1 MALWHMILIW
11 FINLVTDSPHLPHVN
26 AGRTCKSAIHGV
38 HHHQVASAH
47 GCKVLQASTVFER
60 DLRAI
65 NLQIPIFCHIARPMR
80 AIIDFFS
87 NLKCLLW
94 LLILISSRSCNL
106 IHAHRKPTVN
116 SDKYYHIRQ
125 AWHSPFGSVTP
136 ATENFVPV
144 DAGPWSVLQP

>member
-1 MALWHMILIW
+1 MAWVCCSLNILSSVWGFNQAPNNCHSTWMSALTQVNTFGCTKKSHGTVAHDPYMIHK
-11 FINLVTDSPHLPHVN
+11 LVTDSPHLPHVN

-80 AIIDFFS
+80 AIIDFFQ
-87 NLKCLLW
+87 
-94 LLILISSRSCNL
+94 ISSVCY
-106 IHAHRKPTVN
+106 
-116 SDKYYHIRQ
+116 D
-125 AWHSPFGSVTP
+125 F
-136 ATENFVPV
+136 
-144 DAGPWSVLQP
+144 

>member
-1 MALWHMILIW
+1 MAWVCCSLNILSSVWGVKPQTVATVPGKHFRLFKKSHGTVAHDPYMIHK
-11 FINLVTDSPHLPHVN
+11 LVTDSPHLPHVN

-80 AIIDFFS
+80 AIIDFFQ
-87 NLKCLLW
+87 
-94 LLILISSRSCNL
+94 ISSVCY
-106 IHAHRKPTVN
+106 
-116 SDKYYHIRQ
+116 D
-125 AWHSPFGSVTP
+125 F
-136 ATENFVPV
+136 
-144 DAGPWSVLQP
+144 